1 MWESWRT
8 YLSFVLVGAIFV
20 VCQALS
26 GGVADTSQ
34 GEGLATEPGDSTYR
48 EVLRLETTGRGGM
61 ILSGDVR
68 PSVAP
73 PSAPAAEDKQQ
84 TD

>member
-26 GGVADTSQ
+26 GGAPPQ
-34 GEGLATEPGDSTYR
+34 GEGIAAEPGDSTYR
-48 EVLRLETTGRGGM
+48 EVLRLETTGSGGM
-61 ILSGDVR
+61 IMSGDVR
-68 PSVAP
+68 PMLAP
-73 PSAPAAEDKQQ
+73 PSAPPDDDKQH